1 MCGYRETP
9 RWSLSLALLKN
20 YQNWTIQ
27 GVVLFSHVKVQNQ
40 VSVCTVSWW
49 CQTILFSRSRT
60 PRNGCSLA
68 SLEWFLE
75 ISIKTSS
82 CHILP
87 IVSLILGKET
97 TLLWFFFLNPVWIIY
112 FNKNFCQVQVWHP
125 CVCICGFSFLVKILY
140 MDMFTNFYF
149 HFV

>member
-49 CQTILFSRSRT
+49 CRTILFSRSGT

-68 SLEWFLE
+68 SLEWLLE

-97 TLLWFFFLNPVWIIY
+97 TLLWFFFLIQFGLSTLTKIFAECRYDTHVY
-112 FNKNFCQVQVWHP
+112 VFVD
-125 CVCICGFSFLVKILY
+125 FL
-140 MDMFTNFYF
+140 F
-149 HFV
+149 